1 MREPPT
7 FDEKGMTQW
16 NWMVKHH
23 ENLSLGE
30 NTEIG
35 AFTLIDALKGVV
47 IEDNVKI
54 GFGAVILSYSSI
66 DSKQGKV
73 TLKRGSAVGANTVV
87 LPGVTIGEGSIVGA
101 QSLVNRD
108 IPPGEIWFGSPAKF
122 FKKVEPK

>member
-1 MREPPT
+1 MRGPPQ
-7 FDEKGMTQW
+7 FDSQGMTQW
-16 NWMVKHH
+16 HWMVKHH
-23 ENLSLGE
+23 QNLELGE

-35 AFTLIDALKGVV
+35 AFTLIDAFKGVR

-66 DSKQGKV
+66 DGKQGKV
-73 TLKRGSAVGANTVV
+73 TLKKNSAVGANTVV

-101 QSLVNRD
+101 QSLVNKD

-122 FKKVEPK
+122 FKKK